1 MVASLS
7 LAATVRG
14 TAHIGEPTLVLMHF
28 LGGSSR
34 EWDEVIPLLGDHQHT
49 VALDLPGFGNSAGI
63 PGYTV
68 AEMADAVE
76 ATIGELALAQYILVG
91 HSMSGKVAA
100 VVASRARARSDG
112 GLVGLIL
119 IAPSPPGPEPMTDE
133 KRSGMIGLL
142 GERHTAAEDWTRAR
156 SYVTKNERRD
166 LAKPVE
172 DRAVA
177 EVLRMNR
184 AAWVA
189 WVERGSRE
197 DWAQRVG
204 SIELPT
210 LIVAGEKDESLG
222 TETQRRVSLPHFR
235 RGRLESVKNCSHLIP
250 MEKPQELAGLMHGF
264 VADLCSGVSGKRDV
278 AGISGKLDVAQ
289 VG

>member
-1 MVASLS
+1 MVASPS
-7 LAATVRG
+7 LAAIVRG
-14 TAHIGEPTLVLMHF
+14 TAHMGEPTLVLMHF
-28 LGGSSR
+28 LGGSAR

-49 VALDLPGFGNSAGI
+49 VALDLPGFGDSADI

-76 ATIGELALAQYILVG
+76 ATLGELALAQYILVG

-100 VVASRARARSDG
+100 VMASRARERSNS

-119 IAPSPPGPEPMTDE
+119 IAPSPPGPEPMTEE

-156 SYVTKNERRD
+156 TYVTKNDRRD

-172 DRAVA
+172 DRAIA

-184 AAWVA
+184 SAWVA

-197 DWAQRVG
+197 DWAERVG
-204 SIELPT
+204 VIDLPT

-222 TETQRRVSLPHFR
+222 AETQCRVTLPHFR
-235 RGRLESVKNCSHLIP
+235 QGHLACVKNCSHLVP
-250 MEKPQELAGLMHGF
+250 MEKPQELAGLMRGF
-264 VADLCSGVSGKRDV
+264 VEQLRSANKPGLKMPVLRYSSLT
-278 AGISGKLDVAQ
+278 S
-289 VG
+289 